1 MLSDIGKNPT
11 LLSLPCFS
19 ASSKDTYLWRQAHT
33 HSQQTLLQR
42 QVPCFPA
49 SPSQASWVEP
59 PEVHQSPLHSLLL
72 FILQTTPQPPLP
84 PSDNPALSAPICQYY
99 HQRDGLLCLGLVW
112 TCNRSITLHYAA
124 ATRVKETERQRG
136 GKGESDRGRE
146 QCDRREEGSSV
157 PAEEGFTCPTEEG
170 PPPPQPDPSGR
181 RGGPCVAAKATGTM
195 QLGLVALAMV
205 FLSSMGHSDVL
216 KLSKA
221 RRQRRG
227 EFSLSQLVFYLLF
240 FFLSSTAAFRFC
252 GLSHSGDR
260 PLNI

>member
-170 PPPPQPDPSGR
+170 PPPPPN
-181 RGGPCVAAKATGTM
+181 
-195 QLGLVALAMV
+195 LIHLVAGGDPAWPQRQQGLCSWDWWRWQWSSSAPWVTAMFSSSPRREGRDV
-205 FLSSMGHSDVL
+205 VSSLFLS
-216 KLSKA
+216 
-221 RRQRRG
+221 
-227 EFSLSQLVFYLLF
+227 LF
-240 FFLSSTAAFRFC
+240 FISYFSSSPALLPFVSAVWVTVVTV
-252 GLSHSGDR
+252 L
-260 PLNI
+260 